1 MFVESTNHDLGG
13 GCYAWTGSDWKMDNS
28 KSWRDPGFTQTD
40 ADPVACV
47 NWEDAKAYADWL
59 SKKTGKDYR
68 LPTEAEWEY
77 AARAGTKTRYS
88 LGDTIAEKDANF
100 NRNVGKTTRVGSYPA
115 NPWGLHD
122 VHGNL
127 WEWVADC
134 YDGDAYKT
142 HKNYPAMV
150 GSWQDSCDR
159 VLRGGSWVND
169 PRNLRSANRSRDY
182 PDNRDNNVGF
192 RVARTL

>member
-1 MFVESTNHDLGG
+1 
-13 GCYAWTGSDWKMDNS
+13 MDDS

-47 NWEDAKAYADWL
+47 SWNDARAYFQWL
-59 SKKTGKDYR
+59 SNKTAKDYR

-88 LGDTIAEKDANF
+88 FGDTINDKDANF
-100 NRNVGKTTRVGSYPA
+100 NRNLDKTTRVGSYPA

-122 VHGNL
+122 VHGNV

-134 YDGDAYKT
+134 YEADAYKT
-142 HKNYPAMV
+142 HKSYPAMD
-150 GSWQDSCDR
+150 GGWQDSCLR
-159 VLRGGSWVND
+159 VLRGGSWGYY
-169 PRNLRSANRSRDY
+169 PRDLRSANRSGGD
-182 PDNRDNNVGF
+182 PDFRFYGRGF
-192 RVARTL
+192 RVARTLN